1 MSWAR
6 ASCPGPGRPPVVAI
20 TFRQSYSLN
29 GKGQTLRWNA
39 LDGEKLAGETMDED
53 ETDSKAAKKFEPL
66 VFDTLS
72 IEELT
77 AYIAELKE
85 EIARAEAAIDAKRG
99 FRESAQ
105 DVFRG

>member
-1 MSWAR
+1 
-6 ASCPGPGRPPVVAI
+6 
-20 TFRQSYSLN
+20 
-29 GKGQTLRWNA
+29 
-39 LDGEKLAGETMDED
+39 MDE
-53 ETDSKAAKKFEPL
+53 EEAVAKTAKKFDPL

-85 EIARAEAAIDAKRG
+85 EIARAEAAIAAKRG

-105 DVFRG
+105 DVFRE